1 MGQPVAINARRR
13 RTPDIRQAAL
23 RRRERKVGEQLL
35 APVHARAGAKRR
47 QQAGGRG
54 VEIVF
59 RHRRES
65 LPLAAQE
72 ASDVAAVLA
81 EQARRV
87 IFRMAL
93 EKYEE
98 APALLREAVDARTP
112 RARQDVVT
120 AQRELAF
127 AQSVPARMRD
137 RDAGRDTLHQRMIA
151 DPVAVED

>member
-1 MGQPVAINARRR
+1 MRAADGRQTFARLRSAAPSGKSASSSSRR
-13 RTPDIRQAAL
+13 S
-23 RRRERKVGEQLL
+23 RR
-35 APVHARAGAKRR
+35 ARAKRR
-47 QQAGGRG
+47 QQAGVLR

-72 ASDVAAVLA
+72 APDVAAVLA

-93 EKYEE
+93 EKHEQ
-98 APALLREAVDARTP
+98 APALLREAVDARAR
-112 RARQDVVT
+112 RARQDVVA

-137 RDAGRDTLHQRMIA
+137 RDAGRDTLHQRMLA
-151 DPVAVED
+151 DPVAVEDAEAFVGE